1 MADGGEPNRF
11 PESKLKNRL
20 LNLGLKEF
28 LEPIVMEGAK
38 GSRALEARGLP
49 FRFLTQWDEAV
60 PARAYDLT
68 RFRADEE
75 SELNVYALHRLS
87 KGEDKTLSDW
97 HTAKAKLY
105 LELQN
110 IILLLG
116 KSNRDGRRSQ
126 ICRIFAFSKL
136 ADVAFLTQS
145 AVSLLGEQLGTG
157 IKVGFLFT
165 DTFMPGSKVRPFS
178 NNLIIDFHPGRNC
191 DSSDPYNFYAMHE
204 LLN

>member
-20 LNLGLKEF
+20 LNLGIKEF

-49 FRFLTQWDEAV
+49 FRYLTQWDEAV
-60 PARAYDLT
+60 LAMAHYLS
-68 RFRADEE
+68 RFRADEG
-75 SELNVYALHRLS
+75 SELNVYAMHRLS

-97 HTAKAKLY
+97 QTAKAKWY

-116 KSNRDGRRSQ
+116 RLSESRSQ
-126 ICRIFAFSKL
+126 ICRIFAFNKL
-136 ADVAFLTQS
+136 DDIAFLTQS
-145 AVSLLGEQLGTG
+145 AVSLLVEQLGTG

-165 DTFMPGSKVRPFS
+165 DT
-178 NNLIIDFHPGRNC
+178 
-191 DSSDPYNFYAMHE
+191 
-204 LLN
+204 